1 MVWVQDC
8 SMNHHLSAFHGHFVA
23 LFLKSD
29 GNLFRWLKMFSP
41 LMPNLYISMQSALSS
56 PCLFRR
62 LRSSWLSLEITRH
75 RRSSSSTVSSN
86 AIKGLGHTDA
96 NVRRLF
102 SARLIILRLLANS
115 IRCINF
121 LSRYL
126 IIKRNSMIHTRKTL
140 HNVKR
145 IGTWTSRII
154 EFFCHATLNRFCSRL
169 QSE

>member
-1 MVWVQDC
+1 
-8 SMNHHLSAFHGHFVA
+8 MNHHLSAFHGHFVA

-29 GNLFRWLKMFSP
+29 GNLFRWLKMFSR
-41 LMPNLYISMQSALSS
+41 LMPNLYISMQSVSSS

-75 RRSSSSTVSSN
+75 RRSSSSSVSSN
-86 AIKGLGHTDA
+86 AIRGLGHTDTK
-96 NVRRLF
+96 VRRLLL
-102 SARLIILRLLANS
+102 ARLIILRLLANS

-126 IIKRNSMIHTRKTL
+126 IIKRNSIIHKRRTS

-145 IGTWTSRII
+145 IGS
-154 EFFCHATLNRFCSRL
+154 
-169 QSE
+169 